1 MVEQGTTIKRFE
13 EIEDLITILKDRGCI
28 ISDVSSARETL
39 SKINYYRFIA
49 YLCPFKDKKSIE
61 EKYLPKTTFEKIV
74 RLHEFD
80 GKLRSL
86 LLWAIDCIEITLRTQ
101 ISYTHV
107 KNHNR
112 NPFAYLNPRN
122 LDFERRDNSAKQV
135 ANDYCKK
142 CSIPPHQVYTG
153 KGGEMIFKGIEDT
166 TDESLLL
173 CQEKNKDVV
182 YVVPINNKARKFFE
196 EKQEGEKITLKTS
209 HYKNKIIQNEKNKK
223 DFLKKIKKI
232 KKSNKSDPIVKDHKD
247 KYKKNLPLWVIVEFL
262 SLGELSHFYSNLET
276 KDKNE
281 IAHQLIT
288 DSNEEKSKY
297 IHTYVESWLHCCSIL
312 RNRCAHFG
320 VLYNR
325 PFPSNP
331 RGLKEEYSNISRS
344 LWVLILIIK
353 WLYPFQDKWDKE
365 FIPQMENIVN
375 DYKLEYSDL
384 RYYGFPIRTFKEELK
399 KEKIES
405 LNSWI
410 DFKKIGKRKSV
421 S

>member
-13 EIEDLITILKDRGCI
+13 EIEDQITILKDLGCI

-49 YLCPFKDKKSIE
+49 YLCPFNDKKSKE

-112 NPFAYLNPRN
+112 NPFAYLKSRN
-122 LDFERRDNSAKQV
+122 LDFERRDNNAKQV

-142 CSIPPHQVYTG
+142 CSIPPHQVYIA
-153 KGGEMIFKGIEDT
+153 ENNEDMIFKGIEDT
-166 TDESLLL
+166 TDEPLLL
-173 CQEKNKDVV
+173 CQKNNEDVV
-182 YVVPINNKARKFFE
+182 YVVPINNEARKLFK
-196 EKQEGEKITLKTS
+196 EKQEGEKITLETS

-223 DFLKKIKKI
+223 DFLEKIEKIKK
-232 KKSNKSDPIVKDHKD
+232 KNKNDPIVKDHKD
-247 KYKKNLPLWVIVEFL
+247 KYKCNKDLPLWVIVEFL
-262 SLGELSHFYSNLET
+262 SLGELSRLLYSNLET
-276 KDKNE
+276 KDKKE
-281 IAHQLIT
+281 IARQFIP
-288 DSNEEKSKY
+288 EY
-297 IHTYVESWLHCCSIL
+297 IPDNFLHEYLESWLHCCTIL
-312 RNRCAHFG
+312 RNRCAHFE
-320 VLYNR
+320 VLYN
-325 PFPSNP
+325 SSSSTKP
-331 RGLKEEYSNISRS
+331 RGLKEEYNLISRS

-365 FIPQMENIVN
+365 FILQMENIVN
-375 DYKLEYSDL
+375 YYKLEDSDL
-384 RYYGFPIRTFKEELK
+384 RHYGFPKTWKEELK
-399 KEKIES
+399 KPKEES
-405 LNSWI
+405 LYSWI
-410 DFKKIGKRKSV
+410 SSTAKE
-421 S
+421 